1 MFWLGILTFTVPP
14 PLHPPLGAQGGLQ
27 LRERH
32 LPARHR
38 DREVFSSCLSGHP
51 TPRPQTRTFQPGPRH
66 QLLESPGVSPSRP
79 FPAPGSASRW
89 SAFPCGRR
97 QLLHLTGLKDKD
109 PWSLSQ
115 PQFPRLKT
123 ARVKPADTKDRP
135 SPWRVLGH
143 CPRPRRGA
151 RWVPPRR
158 GHLTVPSGPRGWG
171 VRAAAARAPL
181 FPRPCPSAYS
191 LGFALGPGRRDSSS
205 CGWRLLVWRRAKGRA
220 IPRLR
225 ATSRHGR
232 AAASGPFRSSAAE
245 PCWAPKGLLHAQPT
259 EAGGHE

>member
-14 PLHPPLGAQGGLQ
+14 PLHPPLGAQGGLR

-158 GHLTVPSGPRGWG
+158 GHLTVPSGQRGWG
-171 VRAAAARAPL
+171 SALQRRAHLCSHALAGLLAHLVLLSGRDAGTPAAAAGDYWCGEEPRAG
-181 FPRPCPSAYS
+181 PSH
-191 LGFALGPGRRDSSS
+191 
-205 CGWRLLVWRRAKGRA
+205 V
-220 IPRLR
+220 
-225 ATSRHGR
+225 
-232 AAASGPFRSSAAE
+232 
-245 PCWAPKGLLHAQPT
+245 
-259 EAGGHE
+259 